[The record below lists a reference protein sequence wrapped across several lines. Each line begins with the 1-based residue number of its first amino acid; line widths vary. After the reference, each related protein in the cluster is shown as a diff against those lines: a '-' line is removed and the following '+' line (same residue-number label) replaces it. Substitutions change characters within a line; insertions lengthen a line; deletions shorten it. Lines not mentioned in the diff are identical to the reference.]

1 MPYYRLILLMSSF
14 FQRYSHHSRNFQGI
28 SGESNFLNE
37 IRVIE
42 STFYVKSAKS
52 SQKKPTFCAE
62 IKFEKSMCD
71 NSAKTV
77 NKRSLKQNRLVQMVE
92 EGFLG

>member
-1 MPYYRLILLMSSF
+1 MSSF

-37 IRVIE
+37 IRVIGI
-42 STFYVKSAKS
+42 TFYVKSVNDL
-52 SQKKPTFCAE
+52 KKANILLK
-62 IKFEKSMCD
+62 IKFEKSMFD